1 MLRQVRAGTGQSID
15 IMTVGDRTDIMD
27 EVGTGRQVDTARLI
41 PISGQDSQKD
51 GPRIALLTPYTGGN
65 YGDGAIQDAMIAN
78 MRLRFPTAQFSGIA
92 LNCENFLKWH
102 GVGAFAVC
110 ATGRTL
116 YGMADGGARR
126 FPQQSENSNRPK
138 VLRGVGRWGKR
149 LRNALGKTPVLGLTL
164 RKARLW
170 TVVAWSEISHSLRG
184 YRFVRTQD
192 LVVVSGGGQLDEE
205 WGGPW
210 GHPFALFKWAILSRL
225 ARVPFVVVS
234 VGAGKLSSGI
244 SRYFLSVALRAAAYR
259 SYRDKKSR
267 EIAAGLR
274 HRAGL
279 DPVVPDLAFSLPS
292 SELPSSNC
300 IRKIAG
306 GRKIFAVSPM
316 AFAKPGSWPFEDSAL
331 YSRYLRRI
339 ASVISQLLER
349 DGFLVMVWST
359 LTDQKVIQ
367 EIFEHLDDRSKD
379 RLQRQMHIP
388 EIASWR
394 DLVAVLLDVDFL
406 VASRLHSTILGFV
419 ALCPTVAISFDPKVD
434 RVMEELGQTDSL
446 LQISD
451 FESVE
456 VIEALDGLE
465 SRRQSVTE
473 QIRSHRRRVL
483 SEFAMQYDAIAG
495 LTRELHPR
503 SN

>member
-1 MLRQVRAGTGQSID
+1 M
-15 IMTVGDRTDIMD
+15 
-27 EVGTGRQVDTARLI
+27 
-41 PISGQDSQKD
+41 
-51 GPRIALLTPYTGGN
+51 
-65 YGDGAIQDAMIAN
+65 
-78 MRLRFPTAQFSGIA
+78 
-92 LNCENFLKWH
+92 
-102 GVGAFAVC
+102 
-110 ATGRTL
+110 
-116 YGMADGGARR
+116 
-126 FPQQSENSNRPK
+126 
-138 VLRGVGRWGKR
+138 
-149 LRNALGKTPVLGLTL
+149 
-164 RKARLW
+164 
-170 TVVAWSEISHSLRG
+170 
-184 YRFVRTQD
+184 
-192 LVVVSGGGQLDEE
+192 
-205 WGGPW
+205 